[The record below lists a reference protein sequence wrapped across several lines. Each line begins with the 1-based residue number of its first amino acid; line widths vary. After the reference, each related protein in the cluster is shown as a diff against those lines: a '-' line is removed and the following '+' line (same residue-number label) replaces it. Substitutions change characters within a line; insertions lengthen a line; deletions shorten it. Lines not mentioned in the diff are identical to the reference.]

1 MRGMTARGNPAHDAG
16 MTRPESVRYL
26 RTEPTM
32 AFPDGRLL
40 ARKQHQLYL
49 LAPDGW
55 TRLGDDRP
63 IDAKPL
69 TRPEAEDWCEREGID
84 WHAFEQL

>member
-1 MRGMTARGNPAHDAG
+1 
-16 MTRPESVRYL
+16 MTRPESVQYL

-32 AFPDGRLL
+32 AFPDGRLI
-40 ARKQHQLYL
+40 ARKQRQLYL

-55 TRLGDDRP
+55 ARLGADRA

-69 TRPEAEDWCEREGID
+69 TREEAEDWCEREGID
-84 WHAFEQL
+84 WQSFEQL

>member
-1 MRGMTARGNPAHDAG
+1 
-16 MTRPESVRYL
+16 MTRPESVHYL

-40 ARKQHQLYL
+40 ARKQRELYL

-55 TRLGDDRP
+55 TRLGVDRP
-63 IDAKPL
+63 VDAKPL
-69 TRPEAEDWCEREGID
+69 TRQEAEDWCEREGID
-84 WHAFEQL
+84 WQAFEGL